1 VALSCVGQRARV
13 ALSPLRLSA
22 MTATD
27 AQTQRKRA
35 AFRQLHAQGCF
46 VLPNPWDVG
55 SARYLQRQGFQALA
69 STSAGCAWS
78 EGRPDGAVSLQAT
91 LDHLRLM
98 AAATDLPLNADF
110 GDGFGATPDD
120 VGQAVTAALDT
131 GIAALSIED
140 ASGLADAPLRPLDE
154 AVQRLRAARAAIDR
168 AAADVLLVGRAE
180 NFFVGVPDLD
190 DTLRRLRAYAAAGA
204 DVLYAPGI
212 TTVEQIQAVVAAADG
227 TPVNLLVGGPTALTL
242 RDIAALGVRRVSLGG
257 ALARAAWGGLMQAT
271 DSLVRE
277 GRFDGLQQA
286 AAGAALNDLFRS

>member
-1 VALSCVGQRARV
+1 
-13 ALSPLRLSA
+13 

-69 STSAGCAWS
+69 TTSAGCAWS

-110 GDGFGATPDD
+110 GDGFGATPED
-120 VGQAVTAALDT
+120 VDQAVTAALDT

-140 ASGLADAPLRPLDE
+140 ASGLVDAPLRPLDE

-168 AAADVLLVGRAE
+168 AAADVLLMGRAE

-190 DTLRRLRAYAAAGA
+190 DTLQRLRAYAAAGA

-242 RDIAALGVRRVSLGG
+242 QDIAALGVRRVSLGG

-271 DSLVRE
+271 DPLVRE

>member
-1 VALSCVGQRARV
+1 MGQRARV

-55 SARYLQRQGFQALA
+55 SARYLRRQGFQALA
-69 STSAGCAWS
+69 TTSAGCAWS

-140 ASGLADAPLRPLDE
+140 ASGLADAPLRPLEE

-168 AAADVLLVGRAE
+168 AAADVLLVARAE
-180 NFFVGVPDLD
+180 NFFVGVPDLE
-190 DTLRRLRAYAAAGA
+190 DTLQRLRAYADAGA

-212 TTVEQIQAVVAAADG
+212 TTVEQIQAVVAAAAG
-227 TPVNLLVGGPTALTL
+227 TPVNLLVGGPTPLTL

-271 DSLVRE
+271 EPLLCE